1 MRPIMGNILEI
12 FSVNGELAK
21 EFPVAFDR
29 AELPFGDGFLFPRPR
44 QMMRSKDAGN
54 GVVTARQS
62 KFPLET
68 FGAEAGLVAQLDDL
82 AFQPPRDLV
91 GRPFGPATVFDQ
103 SRRFAGLI
111 TAQPFADGV
120 AGAAKL
126 AGSGLDA
133 VGAGASHEF
142 LAQPMTV
149 GTHTIQFKI
158 GAVHPQRM
166 ADFPRR
172 CSASSG
178 GGAAVPFCAGRSTP

>member
-1 MRPIMGNILEI
+1 MGNILEI

-82 AFQPPRDLV
+82 AFQPPGDLV
-91 GRPFGPATVFDQ
+91 GRPFGAATAFHQGGQSRRDQ
-103 SRRFAGLI
+103 SR
-111 TAQPFADGV
+111 
-120 AGAAKL
+120 
-126 AGSGLDA
+126 
-133 VGAGASHEF
+133 
-142 LAQPMTV
+142 
-149 GTHTIQFKI
+149 IQTC
-158 GAVHPQRM
+158 RM
-166 ADFPRR
+166 
-172 CSASSG
+172 CGES
-178 GGAAVPFCAGRSTP
+178 

>member
-1 MRPIMGNILEI
+1 MGNILEI

-82 AFQPPRDLV
+82 AFQPPRE
-91 GRPFGPATVFDQ
+91 T
-103 SRRFAGLI
+103 LI
-111 TAQPFADGV
+111 
-120 AGAAKL
+120 
-126 AGSGLDA
+126 
-133 VGAGASHEF
+133 
-142 LAQPMTV
+142 
-149 GTHTIQFKI
+149 
-158 GAVHPQRM
+158 
-166 ADFPRR
+166 
-172 CSASSG
+172 
-178 GGAAVPFCAGRSTP
+178 